1 MPELAR
7 FYGITVVMFYDDHP
21 PPHFHVNYAES
32 FAKIDIESG
41 KVLEGSLPRTA
52 LRLIEEWR
60 KLRKQ
65 ELAQAWADIRAAK
78 RPNKIAGLD

>member
-21 PPHFHVNYAES
+21 PPHFHVNYAEH

-41 KVLEGSLPRTA
+41 EVLDGTLPRTA
-52 LRLIEEWR
+52 LRLVEEWR
-60 KLRKQ
+60 KLRQ
-65 ELAQAWADIRAAK
+65 HELAQVWVDVRAGK
-78 RPNKIAGLD
+78 RPVKIRGLD